1 MTIFLRNHG
10 VALVFTVLI
19 LSASPILF
27 SGTVGVWL
35 PSAAVAGIWIYKT
48 WKLDK
53 HQHPLHA
60 LDSADQ
66 ESARLHRVIDR
77 YVHGLK
83 SCSDEQVQVYF
94 DELHKLKFIVADAVA
109 TMSNSFNTLH
119 RLTSGQSQIVH
130 SLLKDLEGGS
140 SDSDATMTFQQ
151 FTEETD
157 LVLGYFIEHILQ
169 ISKQSMEMVGVINDV
184 GSHMSQI
191 EKLLGDVQKIADQTN
206 LLALNAAIEAARA
219 GEAGRGFAVVA
230 DEVRTLS
237 KHSDKFSEEIRTVV
251 VSSKHN
257 IHLAQSMIEVMASK
271 DMNLAISSKAKIGKM
286 MADIAVINDKV
297 SRSVAEVSQIT
308 EKVESSV
315 NDAVRSLQFEDM
327 CRQLIECL
335 QQNLQHLRALSD
347 EIDIGISVFKT
358 SDPAEWEKQLNDGT
372 DRIKAMKQEWRSAQ
386 NTVVTQRSVA
396 EGEIE
401 LF

>member
-1 MTIFLRNHG
+1 M
-10 VALVFTVLI
+10 
-19 LSASPILF
+19 
-27 SGTVGVWL
+27 
-35 PSAAVAGIWIYKT
+35 PSAVIAGIWIYKI

-53 HQHPLHA
+53 HQQPLHTY
-60 LDSADQ
+60 DSNE
-66 ESARLHRVIDR
+66 ESGRLHRVIDR
-77 YVHGLK
+77 YVNGLK

-130 SLLKDLEGGS
+130 ALLKDLEGGNS
-140 SDSDATMTFQQ
+140 ESDATMTFQQ

-297 SRSVAEVSQIT
+297 SRSVAEVSEIT

-327 CRQLIECL
+327 SRQLIECL

-347 EIDIGISVFKT
+347 EIEIGISVFKT

-372 DRIKAMKQEWRSAQ
+372 DRMKAMKQEWRSTQ
-386 NTVVTQRSVA
+386 NTVVTQNSVA

>member
-1 MTIFLRNHG
+1 MIIFLRNHG
-10 VALVFTVLI
+10 VALVCTVLL
-19 LSASPILF
+19 LSASPILLPA
-27 SGTVGVWL
+27 TIGVWL
-35 PSAAVAGIWIYKT
+35 PSAVIAGIWIYKI

-53 HQHPLHA
+53 HQQPLHTY
-60 LDSADQ
+60 DSNE
-66 ESARLHRVIDR
+66 ESGRLHRVIDR
-77 YVHGLK
+77 YVNGLK

-130 SLLKDLEGGS
+130 ALLKDLEGGNS
-140 SDSDATMTFQQ
+140 ESDATMTFQQ

-184 GSHMSQI
+184 GSHMSLI

-297 SRSVAEVSQIT
+297 SRSVAEVSEIT

-327 CRQLIECL
+327 SRQLIECL

-347 EIDIGISVFKT
+347 EIEIGISVFKT

-372 DRIKAMKQEWRSAQ
+372 DRMKAMKQEWRSTQ
-386 NTVVTQRSVA
+386 NTVVTQNSVA